1 MLMSK
6 AIVEIPRRGEYFQ
19 RALEVAA
26 LVDAGQAVPEADYYL
41 GYSTAAQLFGA
52 LTPVRMALLEALKGL
67 GPVSIETLA
76 GYLGR
81 SETDVHADTLEL
93 LDLRLVEKTAAGL
106 LWVPWEEIQ
115 IRVNLCGAQA
125 A

>member
-1 MLMSK
+1 MTK
-6 AIVEIPRRGEYFQ
+6 AIVEIPRRGEYWE

-26 LVDAGQAVPEADYYL
+26 LVDAGQPVPEADYHL
-41 GYSTAAQLFGA
+41 GYSSAAQLFGE
-52 LTPVRMALLEALKGL
+52 LTPARLALLEALKVL
-67 GPVSIETLA
+67 GPASVAALA
-76 GYLGR
+76 GNVGR
-81 SETDVHADTLEL
+81 GETEVQADTLKL
-93 LDLRLVEKTAAGL
+93 SDLGLVEKTAAGL

>member
-1 MLMSK
+1 MSK
-6 AIVEIPRRGEYFQ
+6 AIVEIPRRGEYLQ

-26 LVDAGQAVPEADYYL
+26 LVDVGQAVPEADDHL
-41 GYSTAAQLFGA
+41 GYSTAAQLFDD
-52 LTPVRMALLEALKGL
+52 LTPVRLALLEALKGL

-115 IRVNLCGAQA
+115 IRVNSCGAQA